1 MVFERV
7 SCGPMFIPVSN
18 TAHFVEGLAMRALN
32 EIAQE
37 IEWECGTKDW
47 YVYAEAYVTP
57 MKSLTSMSDTY
68 FADSAE
74 SIVMYALANLTSWRG
89 ESARR
94 IKAELNGMLKGVNA

>member
-1 MVFERV
+1 
-7 SCGPMFIPVSN
+7 
-18 TAHFVEGLAMRALN
+18 MRTLS

-57 MKSLTSMSDTY
+57 MKSLTSMSDNY

-94 IKAELNGMLKGVNA
+94 VKAELNGMLKGVKA